1 MPSFRCV
8 RFCLLVPVTIAP
20 FSQVGSAVRRPCE
33 PRAQPLCCHLAQQV
47 CSQNLTGF
55 GTSNNLLPSRRSVQR
70 SAAPVNRPHL
80 HSPVPPHL
88 LCHLS

>member
-70 SAAPVNRPHL
+70 YAASVNHPHFAQ
-80 HSPVPPHL
+80 PCAATFA
-88 LCHLS
+88 CHLS